1 MFGLGTG
8 ELLIILVIVLV
19 IFGAGKLPSV
29 GKSLG
34 EGIRG
39 FKEGMKDKDETAK
52 KDDKL
57 IEGEKK
63 KDA

>member
-1 MFGLGTG
+1 MFGLGTS

-39 FKEGMKDKDETAK
+39 FKEGMKDKETASTDEPK
-52 KDDKL
+52 
-57 IEGEKK
+57 IEEKK

>member
-1 MFGLGTG
+1 MFGLGTS

-39 FKEGMKDKDETAK
+39 FKEGMRDGETAK
-52 KDDKL
+52 KEDKPVAD
-57 IEGEKK
+57 EKK